1 MAAMSVIEL
10 SEPAGL
16 VVGQTPDVDIV
27 VPVYNEVA
35 QIETSVRALYEF
47 VNREFPFTARI
58 TIADNAS
65 TDDTWSKAQAL
76 ANALPGVRAIHLDQ
90 KGRGRALRAAWS
102 ASDAAVVA
110 YLDVDLST
118 GLDALLPLVAPL
130 VSGHS
135 DVAIGTRLAPGSRV
149 VRGPRRE
156 IISRGYN
163 SLLHLILRGRFSDAQ
178 CGFKALRRDV
188 AAQLLPSVQDEEWFF
203 DTELLVV
210 AERAGMRIHE
220 VPVDWVDDPDSR
232 VDIVH
237 TIGADLRGVWRMLRT
252 RNGTTSLGASSSRGD
267 QATSAELLRFA
278 GVGVFSTLAY
288 LGAFALL
295 WPLVGAFA
303 ANLVA
308 ILGCGLANVALH
320 RHLAG
325 PGVHR
330 TDRRHWVLGTAALIG
345 ISLAFT
351 SGALGLAFVIDR
363 SSFPVALVAVT
374 LANGLAALARF
385 WLLRT
390 WVFRPRYGAA
400 LSSEVV
406 PEPSSPN
413 SGSTGK
419 PRSTGASMSTGT
431 PRGA

>member
-1 MAAMSVIEL
+1 MAPMSVIQL

-16 VVGQTPDVDIV
+16 VAGQTQDVDIV
-27 VPVYNEVA
+27 VPVYNEAA
-35 QIETSVRALYEF
+35 QIESSVRALYEF

-65 TDDTWSKAQAL
+65 TDGTWAKAQAL
-76 ANALPGVRAIHLDQ
+76 ANGLVGVRALHLDQ
-90 KGRGRALRAAWS
+90 KGRGRALRAAWL

-163 SLLHLILRGRFSDAQ
+163 SLLHLLLRGRFSDAQ
-178 CGFKALRRDV
+178 CGFKALRREV
-188 AAQLLPSVQDEEWFF
+188 ADQLLPRIQDEEWFF

-252 RNGTTSLGASSSRGD
+252 REATKPTAPRNEDA

-288 LGAFALL
+288 LGAFAAL
-295 WPLVGAFA
+295 WPLVGGFA
-303 ANLVA
+303 ANA
-308 ILGCGLANVALH
+308 ISILGCGLANAALH

-325 PGVHR
+325 RGVSRADRAHR
-330 TDRRHWVLGTAALIG
+330 LLGTAGLLG
-345 ISLAFT
+345 ISLAVT
-351 SGALGLAFVIDR
+351 SGALAVAMVLDR
-363 SSFPVALVAVT
+363 SSLVAALIAVT
-374 LANGLAALARF
+374 LANGVAALARF
-385 WLLRT
+385 WVLRA
-390 WVFRPRYGAA
+390 WVFRPHYGTTVAGEGQA
-400 LSSEVV
+400 D
-406 PEPSSPN
+406 PSSPELSVS
-413 SGSTGK
+413 SGS
-419 PRSTGASMSTGT
+419 STAM
-431 PRGA
+431 PRGV

>member
-1 MAAMSVIEL
+1 MASMSVIEL
-10 SEPAGL
+10 SRPAGL
-16 VVGQTPDVDIV
+16 VAGGTPDVDIV

-35 QIETSVRALYEF
+35 QLESSVRALYEF
-47 VNREFPFTARI
+47 VNREFPLTARI

-65 TDDTWSKAQAL
+65 TDGTWDKAVAL
-76 ANALPGVRAIHLDQ
+76 ANALSGVRAIHLDER
-90 KGRGRALRAAWS
+90 GRGRALRAAWS

-135 DVAIGTRLAPGSRV
+135 DIAIGTRLAPGARV
-149 VRGPRRE
+149 VRGPVRE

-163 SLLHLILRGRFSDAQ
+163 SLLHLTLRGRFSDAQ
-178 CGFKALRRDV
+178 CGFKALRREV
-188 AAQLLPSVQDEEWFF
+188 AARLLPLVEDQEWFF

-210 AERAGMRIHE
+210 AERVGLRIHE

-232 VDIVH
+232 VDIAR
-237 TIGADLRGVWRMLRT
+237 TIRADLRGVWRMLCHRRAADRT
-252 RNGTTSLGASSSRGD
+252 NTRSSED

-288 LGAFALL
+288 IAAFALL
-295 WPLVGAFA
+295 WPLVGGFG
-303 ANLVA
+303 ANALSVA
-308 ILGCGLANVALH
+308 GCGLANAT
-320 RHLAG
+320 
-325 PGVHR
+325 VHR
-330 TDRRHWVLGTAALIG
+330 RLAARDAHRVDRRHWVLVTSALIG
-345 ISLAFT
+345 ISLVVT
-351 SGALGLAFVIDR
+351 SGALATAMTMDR
-363 SSFPVALVAVT
+363 SSLPAALVAVT

-390 WVFRPRYGAA
+390 WVFRPSYR
-400 LSSEVV
+400 SSTPWSTETAG
-406 PEPSSPN
+406 ERSASGPS
-413 SGSTGK
+413 
-419 PRSTGASMSTGT
+419 ACAEL